1 MRALR
6 AVVAGVFGLLVALG
20 TVVLGAVWSAPP
32 AAAAA
37 DPQSWVSIRFT
48 AMTPSL
54 PTRTANDTITLQG
67 VVTNTSKV
75 DLSNLQA
82 IFWRSLDPIQDSDGM
97 AAALGSAANEPLGL
111 RVNKLGH
118 YENIPSETDRT
129 LAPGESTS
137 FSVSAKVSDLN
148 LPPIDAIYLLGI
160 HVRGRLTPYGPDI
173 TLGRGRVF
181 APVVDTPPQNAAQ
194 LSTLVVLDSRPSLV
208 RRGVFADDHLAAE
221 LGPDGRLTALL
232 QAADNPDNSF
242 VVDPSLIEEVQTMR
256 AGYQVLQPDGTTVA
270 GTGGSDATRWL
281 IDYTRIAQTH
291 SGFRELYGHPDVSA
305 LVHAGMSSVID
316 GGELAAKAVTTTS
329 ALPLLAIPA
338 GGQADQQTVDVL
350 AGLKPDAIVLDDST
364 TGQDRPLLKGPD
376 GIRLLNT
383 AATSFSGGP
392 GPEPSD
398 TAVQVRQ
405 QTLAETW
412 LDADSAKPDDTI
424 GQLRIIKTLA
434 QARGNAHQLT
444 APWLE
449 REPLSQLLDSTP
461 AGWSQQYHYSASA
474 AGKELTGL
482 QIDGVG
488 RLVTGYQ
495 TMADLLARPS
505 DVELDAGAAAA
516 RSASIAWRSKP
527 DLWTQFV
534 HPQQAALD
542 DVRLNAVKIITTP
555 RVVTSAH
562 SVYFPVTV
570 RNTLAAVEDDPLRNT
585 IKVKLEFSS
594 ANGQRLTVTPSSDM
608 ADGLQVPAGAGVT
621 GNAQVDA
628 QANGIVKVTAQ
639 AYTLSGT
646 PVGEPMPIE
655 VKATQAGTIGWLIAI
670 AAGVVLVGSSAL
682 RIHQVTKERAKAS
695 PDAPGPSGDLTDLT
709 DLTHADPEST
719 DPTDPDGT
727 RPAPVEG
734 PSEVRAEG
742 APRQAQGTLTG
753 PEKPDV

>member
-6 AVVAGVFGLLVALG
+6 AVVAGVLGLLIALG
-20 TVVLGAVWSAPP
+20 TVVLGAVWAAPP

-54 PTRTANDTITLQG
+54 PTRTADDTITLQG

-82 IFWRSLDPIQDSDGM
+82 IFWRSLDPIQDSEGM
-97 AAALGSAANEPLGL
+97 AAALASPADEPLGA
-111 RVNKLGH
+111 RKSKN
-118 YENIPSETDRT
+118 YQNIPSETDRT
-129 LAPGESTS
+129 LAPNESAT
-137 FSVSAKVSDLN
+137 FSVPAKVSALN

-160 HVRGRLTPYGPDI
+160 HVRGRLTPDGPDI

-208 RRGVFADDHLAAE
+208 RKGVFADEHLAAE

-232 QAADNPDNSF
+232 QAADNPDSSF
-242 VVDPSLIEEVQTMR
+242 AVDPSLIEEVQTMR
-256 AGYQVLQPDGTTVA
+256 AGYQVLRPDGTTVA

-281 IDYTRIAQTH
+281 TDYTRIAQTH

-316 GGELAAKAVTTTS
+316 GGELAAKAITTTS

-338 GGQADQQTVDVL
+338 SGQADEQTVDVL
-350 AGLKPDAIVLDDST
+350 AGLKPAAIVLDDST

-376 GIRLLNT
+376 GIKLLNT

-412 LDADSAKPDDTI
+412 LDANSAKPDDTI

-434 QARGNAHQLT
+434 QARGNAHQVT

-449 REPLSQLLDSTP
+449 REPLSQLLDSAP
-461 AGWSQQYHYSASA
+461 ADWSQQYRYPASA
-474 AGKELTGL
+474 AGKELTGV
-482 QIDGVG
+482 QIDGVR

-495 TMADLLARPS
+495 TMADLLARS
-505 DVELDAGAAAA
+505 GDVELDAGAAAA
-516 RSASIAWRSKP
+516 RSASIAWRGKP

-534 HPQQAALD
+534 RPQQQALD

-570 RNTLAAVEDDPLRNT
+570 RNTLAAGR
-585 IKVKLEFSS
+585 
-594 ANGQRLTVTPSSDM
+594 G
-608 ADGLQVPAGAGVT
+608 
-621 GNAQVDA
+621 
-628 QANGIVKVTAQ
+628 
-639 AYTLSGT
+639 
-646 PVGEPMPIE
+646 
-655 VKATQAGTIGWLIAI
+655 
-670 AAGVVLVGSSAL
+670 
-682 RIHQVTKERAKAS
+682 
-695 PDAPGPSGDLTDLT
+695 
-709 DLTHADPEST
+709 
-719 DPTDPDGT
+719 
-727 RPAPVEG
+727 RPAPQRHQGEARVQLGER
-734 PSEVRAEG
+734 P
-742 APRQAQGTLTG
+742 APDRHPVVGHG
-753 PEKPDV
+753 